1 VVGTAQDV
9 HGLTHQVLPQ
19 HGSECGLAVTAAR
32 EWGSARSLQ
41 GDVTASAMTVNDF
54 AKQQSAAIAELR
66 REAAELV
73 PGIGLR
79 QRLCLSRNDIAGE
92 HGEAGC

>member
-1 VVGTAQDV
+1 
-9 HGLTHQVLPQ
+9 
-19 HGSECGLAVTAAR
+19 
-32 EWGSARSLQ
+32 
-41 GDVTASAMTVNDF
+41 MTVNDF

-92 HGEAGC
+92 HGMPLSHTTTTTED